1 MEIENFPKTSQNYI
15 CEQCNI
21 ITSSKKDYNNHIRTR
36 KHLKNFPNSSQNF
49 PNSSQNFPKISHPDQ
64 ISSPYI
70 CEYCQINTSNKKDF
84 SNHIQTRKHLNKVRD
99 YKPNI
104 DVNEPEEYE
113 CQCGKLY
120 MCKGSLWRHKKTCN
134 PETANKKNERPMTL
148 SPDLV
153 MEIMNQNKEL
163 QELLKE
169 ERKMLIEEMKKS
181 NNGSNNV
188 YANTISNNTNI
199 QNTNN
204 NSNFNLN
211 FFLNEQCKNAINLTD
226 FINSLVVTAQDFER
240 TGKVGFVE
248 GISKI
253 FLKGLKALDVYSR
266 PIHCTDLKRE
276 SIYVKQDNVWV
287 KEDSEKTHLNTA
299 VKQIARK
306 NLRQLITW
314 KEENPDCLDTSTPAS
329 DLLVKFSQRALGGIG
344 EQEDAKFRNAII
356 KNIMKDVVVDKA

>member
-1 MEIENFPKTSQNYI
+1 MTTPTTDFPQNSPNYFEHEYRDYNSSHIKNFVQHLQSMDHKNNADNGISPKKPRTIYSCAACDYTT
-15 CEQCNI
+15 CN
-21 ITSSKKDYNNHIRTR
+21 KKDYTIH
-36 KHLKNFPNSSQNF
+36 NS
-49 PNSSQNFPKISHPDQ
+49 
-64 ISSPYI
+64 
-70 CEYCQINTSNKKDF
+70 
-84 SNHIQTRKHLNKVRD
+84 TRKHLNNTNSPNPPEKNPNE
-99 YKPNI
+99 YKCPNCNKAHK
-104 DVNEPEEYE
+104 DRA
-113 CQCGKLY
+113 G
-120 MCKGSLWRHKKTCN
+120 LWRHKKKCSL
-134 PETANKKNERPMTL
+134 NEEPNELKTKMNSNIITTE
-148 SPDLV
+148 LV
-153 MEIMNQNKEL
+153 IELVKQNKEL
-163 QELLKE
+163 QELLRD
-169 ERKMLIEEMKKS
+169 ERKILIEEMKKS

-211 FFLNEQCKNAINLTD
+211 VFLNEQCKNAINLSD

-299 VKQIARK
+299 VKQLARK
-306 NLRQLITW
+306 NLRQLVTW

-329 DLLVKFSQRALGGIG
+329 DLLVKFSQTALGGIG
-344 EQEDAKFRNAII
+344 EQEDAKYRNAII